1 MQCVTTPIHHNSE
14 LSKVVIKRI
23 KIMISLKNVSYRY
36 TGSNRDSIADFNMD
50 LSSGKIVGLLGANG
64 AGKSTLLYLISGL
77 LKPKSGIVDVNGF
90 TPWDRR
96 PDFLNQIFLVP
107 EEFDV
112 PSISLE
118 AYVKAYSPFYPKFS
132 QESLME
138 ALLHFN
144 LTPDIHLGSL
154 SMGQRKKA
162 FLAFALA
169 CHTPV
174 LLMDEPTNGLDIPGK
189 SEFRKAV
196 VKTMNDERTIIISTH
211 QVRDLDQL
219 LDHVTIMDN
228 EGILLDESI
237 AELQEK
243 FIFGLSPILPENGVL
258 WSEPIMGGYAFMKMR
273 TPDHPETEVNLEAL
287 FNYIYS
293 RSSSAVITNQPK

>member
-1 MQCVTTPIHHNSE
+1 
-14 LSKVVIKRI
+14 
-23 KIMISLKNVSYRY
+23 MITLTDVSYRY
-36 TGSNRDSIADFNMD
+36 SGSKRDSIADFSMD

-77 LKPKSGIVDVNGF
+77 LRPTAGTVNVNGF
-90 TPWDRR
+90 DPWDRD
-96 PDFLNQIFLVP
+96 PDFLSQVFLVP
-107 EEFDV
+107 EEINV
-112 PSISLE
+112 PAIALE
-118 AYVKAYSPFYPKFS
+118 AYVKAYSPFYPNFS
-132 QESLME
+132 EESLHE
-138 ALLHFN
+138 ALSHFN
-144 LTPDIHLGSL
+144 LSPDIHLGAL

-228 EGILLDESI
+228 NGIQLDESVS
-237 AELQEK
+237 ALQEK
-243 FIFGLSPILPENGVL
+243 FVFGLSPMLPETGVI
-258 WSEPIMGGYAFMKMR
+258 WSEQIMGGYAYMKMC
-273 TPDHPETEVNLEAL
+273 TPDQPETEVNLEAL

-293 RSSSAVITNQPK
+293 KNKNHQ

>member
-1 MQCVTTPIHHNSE
+1 
-14 LSKVVIKRI
+14 
-23 KIMISLKNVSYRY
+23 MISLKNVSYRY
-36 TGSNRDSIADFNMD
+36 TGSKRDSIADFSME

-77 LKPKSGIVDVNGF
+77 LKANEGTINVNGF
-90 TPWDRR
+90 NPWDRN
-96 PDFLNQIFLVP
+96 PDFLSQIFLVP
-107 EEFDV
+107 EEIDI
-112 PSISLE
+112 PAITLE
-118 AYVKAYSPFYPKFS
+118 AYVKAYSPFYPNFS
-132 QESLME
+132 EESLKE
-138 ALLHFN
+138 ALFHFN

-154 SMGQRKKA
+154 SMGQKKKA

-196 VKTMNDERTIIISTH
+196 VKTMNDDRTIIISTH

-228 EGILLDESI
+228 SGIQLDESI
-237 AELQEK
+237 AALQEK
-243 FIFGLSPILPENGVL
+243 FVFGLAPVLPENGVI
-258 WSEPIMGGYAFMKMR
+258 WSEPVMGGYAYMKMR
-273 TPDHPETEVNLEAL
+273 TPDQPETEVNLEAL

-293 RSSSAVITNQPK
+293 RNPKL

>member
-1 MQCVTTPIHHNSE
+1 
-14 LSKVVIKRI
+14 
-23 KIMISLKNVSYRY
+23 MISLQNVSYRY
-36 TGSNRDSIADFNMD
+36 TGSHRDSIADFSME

-77 LKPKSGIVDVNGF
+77 LKPRSGYVNVNGF
-90 TPWDRR
+90 IPWDRK
-96 PDFLNQIFLVP
+96 PNFLSQIFLVP
-107 EEFDV
+107 EEIDV

-118 AYVKAYSPFYPKFS
+118 AYVNAFSPFYPNFS
-132 QESLME
+132 YDSLKD
-138 ALLHFN
+138 ALQHFN

-154 SMGQRKKA
+154 SMGQKKKA

-189 SEFRKAV
+189 SEFRKAI
-196 VKTMNDERTIIISTH
+196 VKTMNEDRTIIISTH

-228 EGILLDESI
+228 EGILLDKSI

-243 FIFGLSPILPENGVL
+243 FSFGLSPVLPENGVL

-273 TPDHPETEVNLEAL
+273 TPDQPETDVNLEAL

-293 RSSSAVITNQPK
+293 KTAKM

>member
-1 MQCVTTPIHHNSE
+1 
-14 LSKVVIKRI
+14 
-23 KIMISLKNVSYRY
+23 MITLTDVSYRY
-36 TGSNRDSIADFNMD
+36 SGSKRDSIADFSMD

-77 LKPKSGIVDVNGF
+77 LRPTAGTVNVNGF
-90 TPWDRR
+90 DPWDRD
-96 PDFLNQIFLVP
+96 PDFLSQLFLVP
-107 EEFDV
+107 EEINV
-112 PSISLE
+112 PAIALE
-118 AYVKAYSPFYPKFS
+118 AYVKAYSPFYPNFS
-132 QESLME
+132 EESLNE
-138 ALLHFN
+138 ALSHFN
-144 LTPDIHLGSL
+144 LSPDIHLGAL

-174 LLMDEPTNGLDIPGK
+174 LFVDEPTNGLDIPGK

-228 EGILLDESI
+228 NGIQLDESVS
-237 AELQEK
+237 ALQEK
-243 FIFGLSPILPENGVL
+243 FVFGLSPMLPETGVI
-258 WSEPIMGGYAFMKMR
+258 WSEQIMGGYAYMKMR
-273 TPDHPETEVNLEAL
+273 TPDQPETEVNLEAL

-293 RSSSAVITNQPK
+293 KNKNHQ

>member
-1 MQCVTTPIHHNSE
+1 MIT
-14 LSKVVIKRI
+14 LS
-23 KIMISLKNVSYRY
+23 NVSYRY
-36 TGSNRDSIADFNMD
+36 TGSKRDSIADFSME

-77 LKPKSGIVDVNGF
+77 LKPTAGLVNVNGF
-90 TPWDRR
+90 NPWDRN
-96 PDFLNQIFLVP
+96 PEFLSQIFLVP
-107 EEFDV
+107 EEIDV
-112 PSISLE
+112 PSIALSDF
-118 AYVKAYSPFYPKFS
+118 VKAYAPFYPNFS
-132 QESLME
+132 QKSLEE
-138 ALLHFN
+138 ALFHFN
-144 LTPDIHLGSL
+144 LSPAIHLGSL

-228 EGILLDESI
+228 SGIKLDESI
-237 AELQEK
+237 ADLQEK
-243 FIFGLSPILPENGVL
+243 FVFGLAPVLPENGII
-258 WSEPIMGGYAFMKMR
+258 WSEPIMGGYAYMKMR
-273 TPDHPETEVNLEAL
+273 TPDQQETEVNLEAL

-293 RSSSAVITNQPK
+293 KPSKL

>member
-1 MQCVTTPIHHNSE
+1 
-14 LSKVVIKRI
+14 
-23 KIMISLKNVSYRY
+23 MISLKNVSYRY
-36 TGSNRDSIADFNMD
+36 VGSKRDSIADFSMT
-50 LSSGKIVGLLGANG
+50 LSSGKIVGLHGANG

-77 LKPKSGIVDVNGF
+77 LKPRTGSVDVNGF
-90 TPWDRR
+90 NPWDRN
-96 PDFLNQIFLVP
+96 PEFLSQIFLVP
-107 EEFDV
+107 EEIDV
-112 PSISLE
+112 PAITLKD
-118 AYVKAYSPFYPKFS
+118 YVKAYAPFYPNFS
-132 QESLME
+132 EESLKE
-138 ALLHFN
+138 ALFHFN
-144 LTPDIHLGSL
+144 LTTDIHLGSL

-196 VKTMNDERTIIISTH
+196 VKTMNDDRTIIISTH

-228 EGILLDESI
+228 TGIQLDESI
-237 AELQEK
+237 ANLQEK
-243 FIFGLSPILPENGVL
+243 FIFGLAPVLPENGVI
-258 WSEPIMGGYAFMKMR
+258 WSEPVMGGYAFMKMR
-273 TPDHPETEVNLEAL
+273 TPDQPETEVNLEAL

-293 RSSSAVITNQPK
+293 RNPQMAY